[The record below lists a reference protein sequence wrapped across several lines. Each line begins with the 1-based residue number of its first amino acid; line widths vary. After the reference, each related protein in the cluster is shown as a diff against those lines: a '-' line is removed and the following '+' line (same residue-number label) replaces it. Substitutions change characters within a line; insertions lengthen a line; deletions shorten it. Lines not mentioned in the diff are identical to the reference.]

1 MNTSKHAATR
11 QAQRGISNDMVH
23 YALEHGKEERA
34 SRVVFGRKE
43 ALERLSQLQ
52 EEERLV
58 KKILDKG
65 GVVVVAEGETI
76 VTTYNCV
83 SRKH

>member
-1 MNTSKHAATR
+1 MHTTKHAEAR
-11 QAQRGISNDMVH
+11 QNQRGISSSMVQ
-23 YALEHGKEERA
+23 YALQYGKEDCE
-34 SRVVFGRKE
+34 SRVVFGRKDAE
-43 ALERLSQLQ
+43 ARLKALQ

-76 VTTYNCV
+76 ITTYNFTA
-83 SRKH
+83 RHH